1 MIFLYDIYKDSKQ
14 IQWQAITILKTTPNL
29 PILKDYSYIYRY
41 LMKDQRCGFKDK
53 NVVSYAKDNEVPAK
67 NIYKVI

>member
-1 MIFLYDIYKDSKQ
+1 
-14 IQWQAITILKTTPNL
+14 
-29 PILKDYSYIYRY
+29 
-41 LMKDQRCGFKDK
+41 MKDQRCGFKDK